1 MKLKEKIEL
10 IKQGKNLDIFIND
23 FNPYIRYKIAK
34 QGYKLDILI
43 NDEDF
48 RVRKVVL
55 IYCKEHIDNEKCKKI
70 LLLNKI

>member
-1 MKLKEKIEL
+1 MNSSFAFNDSIFGTDDTLSNALGKIE
-10 IKQGKNLDIFIND
+10 
-23 FNPYIRYKIAK
+23 
-34 QGYKLDILI
+34 YKLDILI

-48 RVRKVVL
+48 RVRKAVL